1 MKIAVKI
8 VANADEASGGLADAR
23 MLKQMASEVFE
34 FRDEIDVVSGGLLP
48 ITKEQF
54 DLIRDVVTGNLELE
68 DGFNLFQ
75 ENGDFLL
82 LE

>member
-8 VANADEASGGLADAR
+8 VANADEASGGLADA
-23 MLKQMASEVFE
+23 
-34 FRDEIDVVSGGLLP
+34 IDVVSGGVLP